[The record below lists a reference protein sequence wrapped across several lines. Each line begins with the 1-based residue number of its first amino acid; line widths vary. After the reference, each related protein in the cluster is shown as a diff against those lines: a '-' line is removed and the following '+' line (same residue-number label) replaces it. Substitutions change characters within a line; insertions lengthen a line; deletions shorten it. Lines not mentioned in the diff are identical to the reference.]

1 MSSLEM
7 EPDTKPHQTTSQWYL
22 GIDFGTTG
30 ISAALLNRRSGEIYP
45 IYWELV
51 GAKPELDIP
60 EINREFTLSTKT
72 VKTDFNSIQKIYRLP
87 SIVYI
92 AQQLERADN
101 DRDEPD
107 ETIKQK
113 PLLLEDFKPSLKV
126 TIPYISIKFK
136 KQKLQEKPEE
146 SFILAPNFS
155 ATTSHEP
162 VLLWSEK
169 HQIPLS
175 LVKQGLVTLLK
186 TLQPQGNVQNSISL
200 IEKDTQT
207 AVITNDYVCG
217 AVGLEH
223 EAFVLALA
231 QLKSVIMGY
240 PASWPEAYRFN
251 LREAVLEAGLVKN
264 VNQVV
269 VIEDAIATALS
280 ELTSVTEDT
289 ENYAISELRRG
300 GILIVNVGASTTELA
315 LVNLPENGQNLTY
328 SNFHCHSFA
337 YGGHAL
343 DQDIICQLL
352 LKDDIIES
360 LAKNQKDREKS
371 GQLWPRPGY
380 PDLSIR
386 YQLQQW
392 LQSSSYRQELLV
404 TARNLKV
411 ILPSEKEFTLSIG
424 DNIKYLKQKDLET
437 KVLEPFVQQLNQELN
452 NFLSKVGIS
461 PVGINRAICTGG
473 SGCWRAIAQWLRQK
487 LPNAII
493 VQDAK
498 FESENLEL
506 GHENEQ
512 RSDNCLSQIEDIK
525 LTIGRVAYGLAILPL
540 YPQIVDIPQ
549 QKYND
554 YFLLWEILQ
563 VFSDYPLSVK
573 EVSQLLEKR
582 GINTRVC
589 QEKIQTILAGKLP
602 PGLIPSPEDLILLS
616 EASQQ
621 NDDYKSLKRKSLF
634 ELETDSNRYELNY
647 EQGEYVREYLSKLV
661 AGSGQKLEE
670 PLIINN

>member
-1 MSSLEM
+1 M
-7 EPDTKPHQTTSQWYL
+7 
-22 GIDFGTTG
+22 
-30 ISAALLNRRSGEIYP
+30 
-45 IYWELV
+45 
-51 GAKPELDIP
+51 
-60 EINREFTLSTKT
+60 
-72 VKTDFNSIQKIYRLP
+72 
-87 SIVYI
+87 
-92 AQQLERADN
+92 
-101 DRDEPD
+101 
-107 ETIKQK
+107 
-113 PLLLEDFKPSLKV
+113 
-126 TIPYISIKFK
+126 
-136 KQKLQEKPEE
+136 
-146 SFILAPNFS
+146 
-155 ATTSHEP
+155 
-162 VLLWSEK
+162 LWSEK

-186 TLQPQGNVQNSISL
+186 TLKSRGNVQNSISL

-231 QLKSVIMGY
+231 QLKSVIMGS
-240 PASWPEAYRFN
+240 PASWSEAYRFN

-289 ENYAISELRRG
+289 ENYAISEFRRG

-315 LVNLPENGQNLTY
+315 LVNLPDNGQNLTY
-328 SNFHCHSFA
+328 SNFYCHSFA

-352 LKDDIIES
+352 LKDDDVGS
-360 LAKNQKDREKS
+360 LAENQKDREKS
-371 GQLWPRPGY
+371 GQLWPRPGD

-411 ILPSEKEFTLSIG
+411 ILPSETEFTLSIG
-424 DNIKYLKQKDLET
+424 NNIKYLKQKDLET

-473 SGCWRAIAQWLRQK
+473 SGCWKAIARWLRQK

-498 FESENLEL
+498 VESENVEL
-506 GHENEQ
+506 GQENEQ
-512 RSDNCLSQIEDIK
+512 RSDNYLSQIEDIK

-540 YPQIVDIPQ
+540 YRQIVDIPQ

-647 EQGEYVREYLSKLV
+647 EQAEYVREYLSKLV